1 MHDLTPACFL
11 NIFRL
16 LTTLSTFTKC
26 TKSLPVS
33 SALHMLFSQ
42 TEKLFLHVAWLTSGH
57 LRSKLICT
65 SSESSLKEKN
75 LVPYCVVSL
84 PPAHKTQL
92 IYYCTLIY
100 VIFKLNVCLALYTI
114 SSISG
119 IVSIL
124 CTAIFLTLSIV
135 PGTAKA
141 QNYSK

>member
-1 MHDLTPACFL
+1 MHDLTPVRFL
-11 NIFRL
+11 NIFHL

-42 TEKLFLHVAWLTSGH
+42 TEKLLLHFAWLTSGH

-65 SSESSLKEKN
+65 SSEKLPEKEN
-75 LVPYCVVSL
+75 LVPYCVIS
-84 PPAHKTQL
+84 PRRHKTQL
-92 IYYCTLIY
+92 ICYCTLIY
-100 VIFKLNVCLALYTI
+100 VILKLNACLTLYTI

-119 IVSIL
+119 IVSVL

-141 QNYSK
+141 QNYS

>member
-65 SSESSLKEKN
+65 SSESSLKEKIWSPIV
-75 LVPYCVVSL
+75 LSL
-84 PPAHKTQL
+84 SPRHKTQL